1 MRFWNAILAATLAAS
16 FHAGA
21 AFAQSYPTR
30 PVTIIVPF
38 AAGGPTDTLARILAE
53 RMRTALG
60 QSVVVENV
68 TGASGTIAV
77 GRVVRSAPDGYTLS
91 IGHVGT
97 HVLTGAIYNLQYDLL
112 KDLEPIA
119 LVADNPQLITA
130 KADMPGNDLAGAIA
144 WLKANPG
151 KASVGSAGAGSPS
164 HVAALHFQTLTAT
177 QFQVIPYRGAAP
189 AMQDMLAGQIHMM
202 FDQASNSLP
211 QVRGGKIKAYAV
223 TAAKRLAAAPE
234 IPTVDEAGAPG
245 FYIAVWHALWAPKGT
260 PREIIDKLNAA
271 LVETLADEGVRKR
284 LAELGQEIPLREQ
297 QTPQALGA
305 HHKAQIE
312 RWWPVLKAAGVK
324 AE

>member
-1 MRFWNAILAATLAAS
+1 MRIWRFAVAAVAAAIS
-16 FHAGA
+16 VGAGSA
-21 AFAQSYPTR
+21 QAFPER

-77 GRVVRSAPDGYTLS
+77 GRVVRSAADGYTLS

-97 HVLTGAIYNLQYDLL
+97 HVLTGAIYSLQYDLL

-130 KADMPGNDLAGAIA
+130 KAEMPGADLAGAIA

-164 HVAALHFQTLTAT
+164 HVAALHFQTLSGTK
-177 QFQVIPYRGAAP
+177 FQVIPYRGAAP
-189 AMQDMLAGQIHMM
+189 AMQDMLAGQIDMM

-223 TAAKRLAAAPE
+223 TASKRLAAAPN
-234 IPTVDEAGAPG
+234 IPTVDEAGVPG
-245 FYIAVWHALWAPKGT
+245 FYIAVWHGLWAPKGT
-260 PREIIDKLNAA
+260 PREVIEKLNAA
-271 LVETLADEGVRKR
+271 LGETLADERVRTR
-284 LAELGQEIPLREQ
+284 LAELGQEIPPREQ

-305 HHKAQIE
+305 HHKAEID

>member
-1 MRFWNAILAATLAAS
+1 MRIMQNAL
-16 FHAGA
+16 GA
-21 AFAQSYPTR
+21 ALALALSAGSATAQSFPTR

-53 RMRTALG
+53 RMRIPLG
-60 QSVVVENV
+60 QTVVVENV

-77 GRVVRSAPDGYTLS
+77 GRVVRSAADGYTLS

-119 LVADNPQLITA
+119 LVANNPQLITA
-130 KADMPGNDLAGAIA
+130 KADMPGADLAGAIA

-164 HVAALHFQTLTAT
+164 HVAALHFQTLTGT
-177 QFQVIPYRGAAP
+177 QFQVIPYRGAGP
-189 AMQDMLAGQIHMM
+189 AMQDMLAGQIDMM

-223 TAAKRLAAAPE
+223 TAPKRLAAAPD
-234 IPTVDEAGAPG
+234 IPTVDEAGAKG
-245 FYIAVWHALWAPKGT
+245 FYIAVWHGLWAPKDT
-260 PREIIDKLNAA
+260 PREIVDKLNAA
-271 LVETLADEGVRKR
+271 LVDTLADERVRAR
-284 LAELGQEIPLREQ
+284 LAELGQEIPPREQ
-297 QTPQALGA
+297 QSPQALAA
-305 HHKAQIE
+305 HHKAE
-312 RWWPVLKAAGVK
+312 ADRWWPVLKAANIK